1 MESMNELFRLS
12 LELGKSKEWTLSE
25 LKPEGGDKGQFY
37 KARKQDQK
45 KEQCRITKH
54 DKERIARLSKTVA
67 MARRLRYS
75 FPSNWR
81 RGEWN
86 HTEHSLT
93 KWNRTLR
100 IREGLGRL
108 FRAILL
114 FLRHKVRPTR

>member
-25 LKPEGGDKGQFY
+25 WKPEGGDKGQFY

-67 MARRLRYS
+67 MARRLIPIF
-75 FPSNWR
+75 FP
-81 RGEWN
+81 
-86 HTEHSLT
+86 
-93 KWNRTLR
+93 
-100 IREGLGRL
+100 
-108 FRAILL
+108 
-114 FLRHKVRPTR
+114 

>member
-54 DKERIARLSKTVA
+54 DKER
-67 MARRLRYS
+67 
-75 FPSNWR
+75 
-81 RGEWN
+81 
-86 HTEHSLT
+86 
-93 KWNRTLR
+93 
-100 IREGLGRL
+100 
-108 FRAILL
+108 
-114 FLRHKVRPTR
+114 

>member
-25 LKPEGGDKGQFY
+25 LKRDKGQFY

-67 MARRLRYS
+67 MARRLIPIF
-75 FPSNWR
+75 FP
-81 RGEWN
+81 
-86 HTEHSLT
+86 
-93 KWNRTLR
+93 
-100 IREGLGRL
+100 
-108 FRAILL
+108 
-114 FLRHKVRPTR
+114 

>member
-12 LELGKSKEWTLSE
+12 LELGKEWTLSE

-67 MARRLRYS
+67 MARRLI
-75 FPSNWR
+75 PPDIL
-81 RGEWN
+81 
-86 HTEHSLT
+86 SL
-93 KWNRTLR
+93 
-100 IREGLGRL
+100 
-108 FRAILL
+108 AIGG
-114 FLRHKVRPTR
+114 FY